1 MSFYTSLSGLQAS
14 QTDMSV
20 ISHNL
25 ANVSTSGFKKSR
37 SDFADVIASNLA
49 SDPLKIVGSGTVVK
63 GNVQQFTEGN
73 LTTTGSAL
81 DLTISGD
88 GFFAVKTAGTTSQTD
103 FTRNGA
109 FLVDTNRNV
118 VDAQGSYL
126 QVYPV
131 DSDGNPTATGV
142 DGLMNLTLPQTSGTP
157 KATGAVAL
165 DVNLS
170 SNAAVPTT
178 TTFSRTD
185 PTSYNNATATTV
197 FDANGNAETMTSYY
211 VRDPSSATDGSSSW
225 SVYSYLDSQ
234 PLTVGGSSDPVK
246 LSFDAKGALNPSTAP
261 TSYDAV
267 QPVGSTT
274 TQALS
279 LDFAGSTQVASAFSV
294 ASRDQDGKA
303 TGQLSGVS
311 VDDRGVVTASFSNND
326 SKKLGMVAIAN
337 FNNPTGLRQL
347 GNSYWAST
355 GTSGTVKLG
364 TAGESGFG
372 GLMSGTLE
380 GSNVDITEELVDL
393 IAAQRNFQANAKA
406 LDTQS
411 QITET
416 IFNIHS

>member
-1 MSFYTSLSGLQAS
+1 MTFYTSLSGLQAS

-25 ANVSTSGFKKSR
+25 ANVATTGFKKSR
-37 SDFADVIASNLA
+37 SQFADVIASNLT
-49 SDPLKIVGSGTVVK
+49 SDPRTIVGSGAVVK
-63 GNVQQFTEGN
+63 ENRQQFTEGN

-88 GFFAVKTAGTTSQTD
+88 GFFAVKTGGRTAQVD
-103 FTRNGA
+103 YTRNGA
-109 FLVDTNRNV
+109 LSVDINRNV

-131 DSDGNPTATGV
+131 DTDGNPTATGV
-142 DGLMNLTLPQTSGTP
+142 DGLMNLQLPATSGTP
-157 KATGAVAL
+157 KATRAVAL

-170 SNAAVPTT
+170 SNSSAPATA
-178 TTFSRTD
+178 TFNRAD

-197 FDANGNAETMTSYY
+197 YDANGNAETMTSYY
-211 VRDPSSATDGSSSW
+211 ARTPSTATDGSSSW

-234 PLTVGGSSDPVK
+234 PLTVGGSAAPIT
-246 LSFDAKGALNPSTAP
+246 LTFDAKGTLTAP
-261 TSYDAV
+261 TAATTFDAV
-267 QPVGSTT
+267 QPTGSTT

-294 ASRDQDGKA
+294 AARSQDGKA

-311 VDDRGVVTASFSNND
+311 VDESGVVTASFSNGD
-326 SKKLGMVAIAN
+326 AKKLGMVAIAN
-337 FNNPTGLRQL
+337 FTDPTGLRQL
-347 GNSYWAST
+347 GNSYWAAT
-355 GTSGTVKLG
+355 GISGSPTLG
-364 TAGESGFG
+364 SAGENGFG
-372 GLMSGTLE
+372 SLKTGTLE

-416 IFNIHS
+416 IFNIRS

>member
-1 MSFYTSLSGLQAS
+1 MTFYTSLSGLQAS

-37 SDFADVIASNLA
+37 SEFADVIASNLA

-88 GFFAVKTAGTTSQTD
+88 GFFAVKTNGNTPSTD
-103 FTRNGA
+103 YTRNGA

-118 VDAQGSYL
+118 VDAQGSSL

-131 DSDGNPTATGV
+131 DSDGNPTATGS
-142 DGLMNLTLPQTSGTP
+142 DGLMNLTLPQSSGSPKPTSS
-157 KATGAVAL
+157 VSL

-170 SNAAVPTT
+170 SNSTVPTT
-178 TTFSRTD
+178 ATFDRTD
-185 PTSYNNATATTV
+185 PASYNNSTATTV
-197 FDANGNAETMTSYY
+197 FDASGNAETMTSYY
-211 VRDPSSATDGSSSW
+211 VRNPSTATDGSSSW
-225 SVYSYLDSQ
+225 SVHSYLDSQ
-234 PLTVGGSSDPVK
+234 PLTVGGSADPVK
-246 LSFDAKGALNPSTAP
+246 LTFDAKGTMTSP
-261 TSYDAV
+261 TTPTTYDAI
-267 QPVGSTT
+267 QPTGSTT
-274 TQALS
+274 TQALT
-279 LDFAGSTQVASAFSV
+279 LDFGGSTQVASAFSV
-294 ASRDQDGKA
+294 ASRSQDGKA

-311 VDDRGVVTASFSNND
+311 VDNTGVVTASFSNGD
-326 SKKLGMVAIAN
+326 SKKLGMVAVAN
-337 FNNPTGLRQL
+337 FNNPTGLRQI
-347 GNSYWAST
+347 GTSYWSAT
-355 GTSGTVKLG
+355 GTSGAPKLG
-364 TAGESGFG
+364 TAGEAGFG
-372 GLMSGTLE
+372 SLMSGTLE

-416 IFNIHS
+416 IFNIRS

>member
-1 MSFYTSLSGLQAS
+1 MTFYTSLSGLQAS

-37 SDFADVIASNLA
+37 SQFADVIASNLT
-49 SDPLKIVGSGTVVK
+49 SDPRTIIGSGTVVK
-63 GNVQQFTEGN
+63 ENRQQFTEGN

-88 GFFAVKTAGTTSQTD
+88 GFFAVKTTGNNAQVD
-103 FTRNGA
+103 YTRNGA
-109 FLVDTNRNV
+109 LSVDTNRNV

-131 DSDGNPTATGV
+131 DTDGNPTATGA

-157 KATGAVAL
+157 KATTAVTL

-170 SNAAVPTT
+170 SNSAMPTT
-178 TTFSRTD
+178 TTFDRTD

-197 FDANGNAETMTSYY
+197 YDSNGNAETMTSYY
-211 VRDPSSATDGSSSW
+211 VRTPTTATDGSSTW
-225 SVYSYLDSQ
+225 AVHSYLDSQ
-234 PLTVGGSSDPVK
+234 PLTVNGSADPVM
-246 LSFDAKGALNPSTAP
+246 LTFSNKGAMTAP
-261 TSYDAV
+261 GTATTYDAV
-267 QPVGSTT
+267 QPTGSTT
-274 TQALS
+274 TQALT
-279 LDFAGSTQVASAFSV
+279 LDLAGSTQVASAFSV
-294 ASRDQDGKA
+294 ASRSQDGKA

-311 VDDRGVVTASFSNND
+311 VDESGVVTASFSNGD

-337 FNNPTGLRQL
+337 FTDPTGLRQL
-347 GNSYWAST
+347 GNSYWAAT
-355 GTSGTVKLG
+355 GISGTPTLG
-364 TAGESGFG
+364 SAGENGFG
-372 GLMSGTLE
+372 SLKTGTLE

-411 QITET
+411 QISQT
-416 IFNIHS
+416 IFNIRN